1 MCCFGVPCLGCG
13 SEVCWMHAVVC
24 WDASRGL
31 FGGVLG
37 VFRGL
42 LGGSWCLLGASRE
55 SLKAS
60 GGRLESLWEN
70 LGAFLGQSARKAG
83 GGPLFCLPPGARAE
97 GLARLD
103 RWTQGLSISD
113 GLFPGQPRGHED
125 DPREFQDSV
134 KEFNSMPEKSLKCD
148 PEVLMGLGVNL
159 KKKENHWNSFF
170 FQVGPP
176 TM

>member
-1 MCCFGVPCLGCG
+1 MNSGPSKASWDLSSVVRGALTVVCYARVGRGDDICVRNCVFCYMCCFGVPCLGCG

-70 LGAFLGQSARKAG
+70 LGAILGQSARKAW
-83 GGPLFCLPPGARAE
+83 GGPLFWLPLGARAE
-97 GLARLD
+97 VLARLD
-103 RWTQGLSISD
+103 W
-113 GLFPGQPRGHED
+113 
-125 DPREFQDSV
+125 
-134 KEFNSMPEKSLKCD
+134 
-148 PEVLMGLGVNL
+148 
-159 KKKENHWNSFF
+159 
-170 FQVGPP
+170 
-176 TM
+176 